1 LQWAT
6 GYGQEGSLLL
16 NLYTQVR
23 GDESAALAAG
33 LSVLAWCGLWRL
45 SPRGERL
52 AQPAMQVASFALLA
66 FLFSLVQFASRP
78 FGHYMLLGV
87 PFLVIASLL
96 LAYEY
101 WTMIPRQYTRS
112 QLVLFLVL
120 GLPGALL
127 VNTAGRHDTLYV
139 WRPVVPRGVQL
150 PLRWHERPLVERDL
164 ERLQR
169 EVPAGSH
176 IYVVAPRR
184 CVVYFVLESRTA
196 SRYGYQF
203 AIRDLDSVD
212 WRSCDYVMIPT
223 SELEPDDLSHCTPA
237 QRDAI
242 RAHIQSLGFERRRT
256 DELRT
261 MELYSNPHIAHV
273 VE

>member
-1 LQWAT
+1 MGLLAEGRGWVPWQRGLQWAT
-6 GYGQEGSLLL
+6 GYGREGSLLL

-87 PFLVIASLL
+87 PFLVIACLL
-96 LAYEY
+96 LAHEC
-101 WTMIPRQYTRS
+101 WSLVPRRYAQS

-127 VNTAGRHDTLYV
+127 VNTAGRNDTFYV
-139 WRPVVPRGVQL
+139 WRPVMPRGVQM

-169 EVPAGSH
+169 EVPAGSR

-184 CVVYFVLESRTA
+184 CVVYFQLEVEYR
-196 SRYGYQF
+196 
-203 AIRDLDSVD
+203 
-212 WRSCDYVMIPT
+212 
-223 SELEPDDLSHCTPA
+223 
-237 QRDAI
+237 
-242 RAHIQSLGFERRRT
+242 QSLRIPVRHARSRFGRLAVVRLRDYSDERT
-256 DELRT
+256 G
-261 MELYSNPHIAHV
+261 AG
-273 VE
+273 